1 MIINYLFDQSNDKRF
16 QSQIQK
22 VRASPMAQV
31 VKNVPVM
38 QETWVW
44 SLSQEDPLE
53 KGMVTHSSI
62 LTWRIPWTEEPVKL
76 QSIELKIVGHGWATN
91 THTHTHTHTRL
102 PMWLSGKE
110 STCQCRRCRR
120 YGYDLWVW
128 KIPWNRKCQ
137 PNLVFLPEKSHG
149 QRSLVGYTP
158 WGHTE
163 SDTTEWVSEWHSYK
177 KNVSLLIL
185 RRFHFL
191 K

>member
-1 MIINYLFDQSNDKRF
+1 MIINYLFDQSNDKWF

-22 VRASPMAQV
+22 VRASLMAQM

-44 SLSQEDPLE
+44 SLGQEDPLE

-62 LTWRIPWTEEPVKL
+62 LTWRIPWTEEPGKL

-91 THTHTHTHTRL
+91 THIHTHTHTHTHTGL

-110 STCQCRRCRR
+110 STCQRRRCRR
-120 YGYDLWVW
+120 YGFDLWVW

-149 QRSLVGYTP
+149 QRSLVG
-158 WGHTE
+158 
-163 SDTTEWVSEWHSYK
+163 
-177 KNVSLLIL
+177 
-185 RRFHFL
+185 
-191 K
+191 